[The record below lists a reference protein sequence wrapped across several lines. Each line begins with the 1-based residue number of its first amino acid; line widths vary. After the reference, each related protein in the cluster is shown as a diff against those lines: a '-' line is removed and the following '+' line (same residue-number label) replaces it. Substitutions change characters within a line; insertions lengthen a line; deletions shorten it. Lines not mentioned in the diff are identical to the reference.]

1 MIDNED
7 EKLKNLMKLKAE
19 IEKDLE
25 KKGLARGKKETQKA
39 SPVDE
44 TVLKKLRENIVVSA
58 QIKEEDS
65 LTLYNIN
72 AQDYASDLEE
82 IERAIKNFQMKTSD
96 MNRKIIFEGL
106 IDLLHGELEKAK
118 NSFSKVKSIE
128 SYYNLLLTKIYG
140 GEEITNDITQFLKGY
155 PDSIYPLLLLLEFE
169 LLRGNPTNI
178 EKVLSILAKRSLF
191 WSMINALY
199 TNTATDDN
207 VNKAIRERVF
217 SSLVVLL
224 SVYIDP
230 TKEYPIQSHTCLNVH
245 KAYLRGETIQAPN
258 WCLFGQLITESRRYL
273 AGYKI
278 ELERIKRFERAP
290 ETKLFLGFF
299 FYNEGN
305 YAVAKE
311 YFRRFERQV
320 EQYKICLKPL
330 KQSKIGMEQFTGIPR
345 DFQEL
350 KEEPSGI
357 LETIQSHKDCDFYIY
372 FRDLE
377 FVRLVFS
384 EEHCAINYNRKMRG
398 SI

>member
-39 SPVDE
+39 SSVDE
-44 TVLKKLRENIVVSA
+44 TVLKKLRENTVVSA

-106 IDLLHGELEKAK
+106 IDLLHGEFEKAK

-191 WSMINALY
+191 WSMI
-199 TNTATDDN
+199 T
-207 VNKAIRERVF
+207 
-217 SSLVVLL
+217 
-224 SVYIDP
+224 P
-230 TKEYPIQSHTCLNVH
+230 
-245 KAYLRGETIQAPN
+245 LRMG
-258 WCLFGQLITESRRYL
+258 
-273 AGYKI
+273 
-278 ELERIKRFERAP
+278 
-290 ETKLFLGFF
+290 
-299 FYNEGN
+299 
-305 YAVAKE
+305 
-311 YFRRFERQV
+311 
-320 EQYKICLKPL
+320 KP
-330 KQSKIGMEQFTGIPR
+330 
-345 DFQEL
+345 
-350 KEEPSGI
+350 
-357 LETIQSHKDCDFYIY
+357 
-372 FRDLE
+372 
-377 FVRLVFS
+377 
-384 EEHCAINYNRKMRG
+384 
-398 SI
+398 